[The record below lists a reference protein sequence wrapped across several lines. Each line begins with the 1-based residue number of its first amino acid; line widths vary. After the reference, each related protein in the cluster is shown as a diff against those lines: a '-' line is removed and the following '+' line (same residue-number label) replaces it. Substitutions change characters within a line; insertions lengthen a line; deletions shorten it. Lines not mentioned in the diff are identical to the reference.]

1 MPFKELSSLIIFG
14 AEILRPGAR
23 VGAALPS
30 SPILAR
36 RVANF
41 LPSRPSGYVVELG
54 AGTGAI
60 TEALLT
66 RGIAA
71 RRLFA
76 VERSIVMSKHL
87 RKKFPRLNV
96 LTGDAAELGE
106 LLPRKVNPD
115 HISYIVSG
123 LPLRRLDED
132 VTRAIMGEVR
142 LLLPENGRFIQI
154 TYDLRRKR
162 NANIKGFELCE
173 SALVW
178 RNLPPARVDVF
189 KPV

>member
-1 MPFKELSSLIIFG
+1 MPLKELSSLIVFG

-36 RVANF
+36 RMAQF
-41 LPSRPSGYVVELG
+41 LPPRPSGYVVELG

-60 TEALLT
+60 TEALLD
-66 RGIAA
+66 RGLSA

-76 VERSIVMSKHL
+76 VERSGAMSKHL

-96 LTGDAAELGE
+96 LTGDAAQLGE
-106 LLPRKVNPD
+106 LLPGKVNPD

-123 LPLRRLDED
+123 LPLRWLDED
-132 VTRAIMGEVR
+132 VTSAIMSEVR
-142 LLLPENGRFIQI
+142 RLLPKNGRFIQF

-162 NANIKGFELCE
+162 NAKLKGLELCE